1 MNLADAQQAL
11 LNRGFDYL
19 DPSRLTLMLNTGKDA
34 FEDIYE
40 WPWLQTT
47 ITAPTPLVLADLKLV
62 MSVTD
67 PATKNELY
75 GLDLRQAAMNSTNL
89 AAPGTPEYWWIEGD
103 DTLHAWP
110 GDGASLTVVYIAD
123 SPPLA
128 LPADTPL
135 IPARYH
141 PMWIDYAVCEAYK
154 DSDNFPG
161 AQALRQ
167 DVTLRMQ
174 DVIAR
179 YETRNRQ
186 HSPFMTK
193 RTVNE
198 DD

>member
-67 PATKNELY
+67 PATKDELY